1 MSPFLDT
8 VVVTDKH
15 GFVLS
20 CVWGVDMA
28 GSEGFLLPGK
38 LLCGRG

>member
-1 MSPFLDT
+1 MSPFLDI
-8 VVVTDKH
+8 VVATDKH

-28 GSEGFLLPGK
+28 GSEGFLLLGK
-38 LLCGRG
+38 LPCGWG